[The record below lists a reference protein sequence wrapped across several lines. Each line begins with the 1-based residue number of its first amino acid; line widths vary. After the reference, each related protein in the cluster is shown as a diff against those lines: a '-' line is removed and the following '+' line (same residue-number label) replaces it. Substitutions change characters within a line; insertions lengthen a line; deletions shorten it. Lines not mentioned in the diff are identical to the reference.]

1 MCWRFHSVLRPRSN
15 RQNPTTHTWNHK
27 YTHTK
32 RTTSSGL
39 GRCPGP
45 GGAGGRGGHHGKH
58 RGTLSLSGSIRC
70 GVPSR
75 GVIRGAS
82 WVSQG
87 GHGVSDG
94 VSEIF
99 HRSVRSFF
107 FWAPRAPRHPSCPP
121 PRFQWST
128 RPHASSQVAEA
139 RAWRSLTTSGL
150 KPLREGRRRSDLGPR
165 YRATWSSLGFL
176 LSLACLD
183 LGLVTGWDE
192 MASRVYSDATTPNVF
207 FGLGTYQIPQRRPEA
222 QKDSACRQGPGK
234 LATRKQLEAE
244 GKAPERR
251 TPLLTGL
258 AEFPVAFRSPDTRDR
273 GSISR
278 IRDLDSELQ
287 RPSSPSPSSYTTSS
301 HPPRGCFRKIWTTG
315 CSRCM
320 QQHISLST
328 STRIA

>member
-176 LSLACLD
+176 SGIPSF
-183 LGLVTGWDE
+183 LGVPGFRSCHWMGRD
-192 MASRVYSDATTPNVF
+192 
-207 FGLGTYQIPQRRPEA
+207 GLPSIFRCN
-222 QKDSACRQGPGK
+222 DSQCFLWPRYLPDPTK
-234 LATRKQLEAE
+234 ETR
-244 GKAPERR
+244 GPERFCMSAG
-251 TPLLTGL
+251 TGQACY
-258 AEFPVAFRSPDTRDR
+258 AETARSGRQSAREENPPPHRSR
-273 GSISR
+273 GISR
-278 IRDLDSELQ
+278 RFPE
-287 RPSSPSPSSYTTSS
+287 PG
-301 HPPRGCFRKIWTTG
+301 HAGPRI
-315 CSRCM
+315 
-320 QQHISLST
+320 HI
-328 STRIA
+328 

>member
-1 MCWRFHSVLRPRSN
+1 MRCAGASIPSCGQGATVRTLL
-15 RQNPTTHTWNHK
+15 THTWNHK

-45 GGAGGRGGHHGKH
+45 GGAGGAPWEAPRHPISLEIDLMWCPVARGHPWGFM
-58 RGTLSLSGSIRC
+58 
-70 GVPSR
+70 GVP
-75 GVIRGAS
+75 
-82 WVSQG
+82 G

-107 FWAPRAPRHPSCPP
+107 FWAPRAPRHPSRPP

-176 LSLACLD
+176 SGIPSF
-183 LGLVTGWDE
+183 LGVPGFRSCHWMGRD
-192 MASRVYSDATTPNVF
+192 
-207 FGLGTYQIPQRRPEA
+207 GLPSIFRCN
-222 QKDSACRQGPGK
+222 DSQCFLWPRYLTDPTK
-234 LATRKQLEAE
+234 ETR
-244 GKAPERR
+244 GPERFCMSAG
-251 TPLLTGL
+251 TGQACY
-258 AEFPVAFRSPDTRDR
+258 AETVRSGRQSAREENPPPRRSR
-273 GSISR
+273 GISR
-278 IRDLDSELQ
+278 RFPEPGHAGPRIHIQDQ
-287 RPSSPSPSSYTTSS
+287 RS
-301 HPPRGCFRKIWTTG
+301 GF
-315 CSRCM
+315 
-320 QQHISLST
+320 
-328 STRIA
+328 